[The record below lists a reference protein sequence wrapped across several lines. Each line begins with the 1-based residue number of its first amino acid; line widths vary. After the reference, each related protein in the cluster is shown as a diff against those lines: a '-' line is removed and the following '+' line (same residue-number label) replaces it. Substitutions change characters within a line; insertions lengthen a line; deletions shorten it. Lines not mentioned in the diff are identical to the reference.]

1 MAVIIA
7 QVIVINF
14 VLLLF
19 IFLVIFCI
27 VVRKKGFPNI
37 YRWWLR
43 PFYQLG

>member
-7 QVIVINF
+7 HVIIIDF

-19 IFLVIFCI
+19 ILIVIICI

-37 YRWWLR
+37 YRWWLG

>member
-7 QVIVINF
+7 HVIIIDF

-19 IFLVIFCI
+19 ILIVIICI